1 MSIPIQQSAIK
12 EVRDQL
18 FLDFADGERLN
29 VVSANLGLSRPA
41 FGFSDDT
48 WRAVSKVLGL
58 NYKQV
63 TTQFAQILSI
73 IFGPQKTVASALKTA
88 AVAGDYK
95 LEVWSTDQMP
105 QIGTIVLDEGLAN
118 EEIITYS
125 LIDRYNNLIVLDN
138 VLTYGHA
145 AYSGDVSS
153 TSLLLK
159 SSSST
164 VLTLGDTS
172 DFPTSYPYPLLLSSG
187 EDNEEVVTISNNSTA
202 RRTLTTSALSNSH
215 ARIKQKPISNKLSA
229 DYVLNTYHITLDS
242 TSKFPDSG
250 ILSLT
255 TPPSFTAVGATTTS
269 FTTYPGTF
277 KPYQNIN
284 KYIVFSGNITP
295 ALANVARLIT
305 SNSDF
310 ELGFA
315 ALGVSP
321 APDDTAL
328 LIDGVLATSGTTSSV
343 TSAASTFISDSEVG
357 NEVAFVG
364 NVTAALAG
372 VTVDIIAN
380 TSTTLTFANTITSP
394 VAGDLYYIRPRSVFT
409 RNSYE
414 DNTLVL
420 KTNIAAKAP
429 AGTTVELL
437 SGELAQLAQV
447 QVKGSAWDIIQTD
460 PRHIEILIPD
470 DLQAENTP
478 RSASF
483 IHDEYITGAVGSS
496 FPSGTTAG
504 DTRAEVS
511 STLALAPF
519 GIIDI
524 DSGAEIIGYSKEIV
538 NDIFLATG
546 SSNGSSGAVLKL
558 LNGGLTVNSL
568 ITTTIYFNEFS
579 ATVASNTA
587 DAITLT
593 TTLPD
598 HVYAAFVDNVT
609 IIKYYD
615 PNWISFGQ
623 PIAISHAAFTLFL
636 VTETTYSGSTI
647 VNGNYASIPDTF
659 AGPYIYDV
667 GNVTPTN
674 IRNLTTASKML
685 AGPMQL
691 VMQQIA
697 TKTALEVEDAS
708 FAATSGYPYSAIV
721 GSAGGSRETVE
732 VTDIGKRQLTYTDL
746 DQPASPGDL
755 YIEVTSLGTLSGAR
769 FPNANGYRVIIDERT
784 VDAEVIYVTGVDGTA
799 VPPRILCE
807 PLTGSHLAG
816 ATVSLLADVIAV
828 SPLSKNHSG
837 YITLADRT
845 TIFPAISSVQRTQAE
860 KVQIVYSELDLTSI
874 TGVSDSGYLLLNFG
888 NSTLSA
894 KSPVD
899 VVITA
904 GLSVFTV
911 EDSSSF
917 PISGYP
923 YVIKLG
929 EGSYN
934 EEIVTVTNNDGVN
947 TFTISS
953 TTRYQHEIGD
963 IVSFTAGVEESV
975 EYTSLDSNTL
985 SFPAPIML
993 KSNHHALETVC
1004 TANLLLAIKT
1014 NGYDFPLRLPTDFR
1028 SRVEYLFN
1036 LLRAAGV
1043 KVSIISVR

>member
-29 VVSANLGLSRPA
+29 IVSSNLGLSRPA

-48 WRAVSKVLGL
+48 WRAVAKVLGL
-58 NYKQV
+58 NYKQI

-88 AVAGDYK
+88 AIAGDYK

-105 QIGTIVLDEGLAN
+105 QIGTIVLDEGLVN

-125 LIDRYNNLIVLDN
+125 LIDRYNNIIILDS

-145 AYSGDVSS
+145 AYSGDVSVY
-153 TSLLLK
+153 SLIEK
-159 SSSST
+159 SFSET
-164 VLTLGDTS
+164 LITLGDTS
-172 DFPTSYPYPLLLSSG
+172 DFPTLFPYPLLINSG
-187 EDNEEVVTISNNSTA
+187 EANEEVVSVTGNSISS
-202 RRTLTTSALSNSH
+202 RTLTTSALVDYH
-215 ARIKQKPISNKLSA
+215 FKVKQKPISNSLSA

-242 TSKFPDSG
+242 TSKFPESG
-250 ILSLT
+250 IISLT
-255 TPPSFTAVGATTTS
+255 TPPTFTATAGTTTM

-277 KPYQNIN
+277 KPFQNVN
-284 KYIVFSGNITP
+284 KYLVFSGNITP
-295 ALANVARLIT
+295 ALSNITRLVT

-310 ELGFA
+310 EINFA
-315 ALGVSP
+315 ALGVAP
-321 APDDTAL
+321 AVDDTAYM
-328 LIDGVLATSGTTSSV
+328 IDGLLATGGSTTSV
-343 TSAASTFISDSEVG
+343 TSAASTFTADAEVG
-357 NEVAFVG
+357 NEIAFVG
-364 NVTAALAG
+364 NVTPALAG
-372 VTVDIIAN
+372 VTIDIVAN
-380 TSTTLTFANTITSP
+380 TSTTLTFSYAITSP
-394 VAGDLYYIRPRSVFT
+394 AAGDVYYIRPRAVYT
-409 RNSYE
+409 RNSFE

-420 KTNIAAKAP
+420 KSNIAAKAP

-437 SGELAQLAQV
+437 AGELAQLAQV
-447 QVKGSAWDIIQTD
+447 QVKGAAWDIIQTD

-483 IHDEYITGAVGSS
+483 IHDEYIAGAVGSS
-496 FPSGTTAG
+496 FSNGTTAG
-504 DTRAEVS
+504 DLRAEVS

-524 DSGAEIIGYSKEIV
+524 DSGVEIVGYSKEIV
-538 NDIFLATG
+538 NDIFVATG
-546 SSNGSSGAVLKL
+546 SSNGSSGAVLKI

-568 ITTTIYFNEFS
+568 ITTTIYFNEY
-579 ATVASNTA
+579 AAVVASNTA
-587 DAITLT
+587 DEITLT
-593 TTLPD
+593 SILPN
-598 HVYAAFVDNVT
+598 HVYDAFVDNVT

-615 PNWISFGQ
+615 PTWISFGQ
-623 PIAISHAAFTLFL
+623 PLAISHAAFTLFL

-647 VNGNYASIPDTF
+647 VNGNYASVPDTF
-659 AGPYIYDV
+659 PGPYVYDI
-667 GNVTPTN
+667 GNVTPVN
-674 IRNLTTASKML
+674 IRNLTTADRML

-721 GSAGGSRETVE
+721 GSSGGSRETVE

-746 DQPASPGDL
+746 DQPAAPGDL
-755 YIEVTSLGTLSGAR
+755 YIEVTSLGSLSGAR

-784 VDAEVIYVTGVDGTA
+784 VDAEVIYVTGVDGTV

-807 PLTGSHLAG
+807 PLSGTHLAG

-828 SPLSKNHSG
+828 SPLTKNHTG

-845 TIFPAISSVQRTQAE
+845 TIFPAITSTQRTQAE
-860 KVQIVYSELDLTSI
+860 NIQIVYTELALTSI
-874 TGVSDSGYLLLNFG
+874 TGVPETGYLLLNFG

-894 KSPVD
+894 KSTLD
-899 VVITA
+899 VVVTA
-904 GLSVFTV
+904 GLNIFTV
-911 EDSSSF
+911 ADSSSF

-923 YVIKLG
+923 YIIKIG
-929 EGSYN
+929 EGTYN
-934 EEIVTVTNNDGVN
+934 EEIVSVTNNDGIN
-947 TFTISS
+947 TLTISS
-953 TTRYQHEIGD
+953 TTRYQHEID
-963 IVSFTAGVEESV
+963 DVVTFEAGNEESV

-985 SFPAPIML
+985 SFSAPIML
-993 KSNHHALETVC
+993 KSNHHALETIC
-1004 TANLLLAIKT
+1004 AANLLPSIKT

>member
-1 MSIPIQQSAIK
+1 MAISIQQSAIK
-12 EVRDQL
+12 EARDQL
-18 FLDFADGERLN
+18 FLDFSDGERLN
-29 VVSANLGLSRPA
+29 VVSSNLGLARPA

-48 WRAVSKVLGL
+48 WRAVAKVLGL
-58 NYKQV
+58 NYKQI
-63 TTQFAQILSI
+63 TSQFAQILSI

-105 QIGTIVLDEGLAN
+105 QIGTVVLDEGLAN

-125 LIDRYNNLIVLDN
+125 LIDRYNNLIILDN

-145 AYSGDVSS
+145 AYAGDVSS
-153 TSLLLK
+153 SSILEK
-159 SSSST
+159 SPT
-164 VLTLGDTS
+164 ETLLTLGDTAN
-172 DFPTSYPYPLLLSSG
+172 FPTSYPYTLLINSG
-187 EDNEEVVTISNNSTA
+187 ESNEEVVTVTNNNLTT
-202 RRTLTTSALSNSH
+202 RTLTISSLVNYHSQ
-215 ARIKQKPISNKLSA
+215 IKQKPISNSLST
-229 DYVLNTYHITLDS
+229 DYILNTYHVTLDS
-242 TSKFPDSG
+242 TGKFPDSG
-250 ILSLT
+250 TISLT
-255 TPPSFTAVGATTTS
+255 TPPAFTAVGGTTTS

-277 KPYQNIN
+277 KPFQNIN
-284 KYIVFSGNITP
+284 KYLVFSGNITP
-295 ALANVARLIT
+295 ALANVSRLIT

-310 ELGFA
+310 ELSFA
-315 ALGVSP
+315 ALAVAP
-321 APDDTAL
+321 AIDDTAFMV
-328 LIDGVLATSGTTSSV
+328 DGLLATGGSTTSV
-343 TSAASTFISDSEVG
+343 TSAASTFITDAEVG
-357 NEVAFVG
+357 NEIAFVG

-372 VTVDIIAN
+372 VTVDVIAN
-380 TSTTLTFANTITSP
+380 TSTTLTFPYAITSP
-394 VAGDLYYIRPRSVFT
+394 VAGDLYYIRPRAVYT

-420 KTNIAAKAP
+420 KTNIAAKVP
-429 AGTTVELL
+429 AGTAIELL
-437 SGELAQLAQV
+437 SGESTLLAQV

-470 DLQAENTP
+470 ELQADNTP

-483 IHDEYITGAVGSS
+483 IHDEYVAGAVGSS

-504 DTRAEVS
+504 DLRAEVS

-524 DSGAEIIGYSKEIV
+524 DSGTEIVGYAKEIV

-558 LNGGLTVNSL
+558 LNGGLSVNSL
-568 ITTTIYFNEFS
+568 ITTTVYFNDYS
-579 ATVASNTA
+579 AVVASNTA
-587 DAITLT
+587 DEITLT
-593 TTLPD
+593 TTLPN
-598 HVYAAFVDNVT
+598 HVYDAFVDNVT

-615 PNWISFGQ
+615 PNWISFSQ
-623 PIAISHAAFTLFL
+623 PIAVSHAAFTLFL
-636 VTETTYSGSTI
+636 VTETTYVGSTV
-647 VNGNYASIPDTF
+647 VNGNYTSVPNTF
-659 AGPYIYDV
+659 PGPYIYDV
-667 GNVTPTN
+667 GNVTPVN

-685 AGPMQL
+685 AGPMNL

-708 FAATSGYPYSAIV
+708 FAATTGYPYSAIV

-769 FPNANGYRVIIDERT
+769 FPNANGYRVIIGERT
-784 VDAEVIYVTGVDGTA
+784 VDAEVIYVTGVDGT
-799 VPPRILCE
+799 VSPPRILCE
-807 PLTGSHLAG
+807 PLTGSHLVG
-816 ATVSLLADVIAV
+816 ATVSLLSDVLAV
-828 SPLSKNHSG
+828 SPLSKNHTG

-845 TIFPAISSVQRTQAE
+845 TLFPSITSTQRTQAE
-860 KVQIVYSELDLTSI
+860 KIQIVYSELDLTTI
-874 TGVSDSGYLLLNFG
+874 TGVPDAGYLLLNFG

-894 KSPVD
+894 SNTLD
-899 VVITA
+899 TVVTA
-904 GLSVFTV
+904 GLNVFTV
-911 EDSSSF
+911 YDATSF
-917 PISGYP
+917 PVSGYP
-923 YVIKLG
+923 YIIKLS
-929 EGSYN
+929 EGTYN
-934 EEIVTVTNNDGVN
+934 EEIVSVTNNDGIN
-947 TFTISS
+947 TLTISS
-953 TTRYQHEIGD
+953 VTRYQHEIGD
-963 IVSFTAGVEESV
+963 VVSFEAGIEENS
-975 EYTSLDSNTL
+975 EYTGLDSNTL
-985 SFPAPIML
+985 SFSTPLML

-1004 TANLLLAIKT
+1004 VANLLLSTKT